1 MSASTANPKRGSG
14 RASTRKATISAG
26 QVGMGTWEIKDVTT
40 IQDTRR
46 MASLRKECFVSASLA
61 NVIGGTRSLDMVVT
75 I

>member
-1 MSASTANPKRGSG
+1 MLPPPTLKEAVAERP
-14 RASTRKATISAG
+14 TRKATISAG